1 MCGAADRK
9 PRKEPFRKQEAEK
22 GFALKSLAKNIKDTP
37 DKKSVIV
44 DDHLASYAGFWL

>member
-22 GFALKSLAKNIKDTP
+22 GFALKSLAKNIEDTP
-37 DKKSVIV
+37 GKQSVIV